1 MVGNNLEAPGSVPR
15 SVGPHPQER
24 TTGSDSPP
32 SPASPLSSTIENS
45 GSGKWNP
52 VSVYTWKEYKLT
64 SCFHAPVGF
73 PFLALSVHLRSYE
86 NHV

>member
-45 GSGKWNP
+45 GKWNP

>member
-24 TTGSDSPP
+24 TTDSDSPP

-45 GSGKWNP
+45 GKWNP
-52 VSVYTWKEYKLT
+52 VSMYTWKECKLS
-64 SCFHAPVGF
+64 SCFHAPVGI
-73 PFLALSVHLRSYE
+73 PFLALSVHLGSYE

>member
-24 TTGSDSPP
+24 TTDSDSPP

-52 VSVYTWKEYKLT
+52 VSVYT
-64 SCFHAPVGF
+64 
-73 PFLALSVHLRSYE
+73 
-86 NHV
+86 

>member
-24 TTGSDSPP
+24 TTDSDPPP

-45 GSGKWNP
+45 GKWNP
-52 VSVYTWKEYKLT
+52 VSVYTWKEHKLT
-64 SCFHAPVGF
+64 SRFHAPVGF
-73 PFLALSVHLRSYE
+73 PFLALSVRLRSYE